1 PAVPLQPFHSPG
13 TGHHTIPFGLEDYLA
28 LVDWSGRVIRDDKR
42 GAIDARLPPIVQR
55 LGIDPGAWELAMQPR
70 GNVFGRALG
79 RLDLLRLPA
88 QTLAQS
94 WVRGLRRA
102 ERLYV

>member
-1 PAVPLQPFHSPG
+1 MPIQLDGYPTVCA
-13 TGHHTIPFGLEDYLA
+13 IPFGLEDYLA

-55 LGIDPGAWELAMQPR
+55 LGIDPGARELAMQPR
-70 GNVFGRALG
+70 GNVFGGALG
-79 RLDLLRLPA
+79 RLDLLRLHA
-88 QTLAQS
+88 QTLGQS